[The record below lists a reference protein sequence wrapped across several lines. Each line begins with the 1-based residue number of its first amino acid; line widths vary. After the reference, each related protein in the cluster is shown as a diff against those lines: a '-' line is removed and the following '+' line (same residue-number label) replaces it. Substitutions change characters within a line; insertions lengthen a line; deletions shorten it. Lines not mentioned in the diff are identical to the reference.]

1 MKVLLSLDS
10 EPEAGK
16 SGQFISITFEEF
28 LKQISKNLGDNILK
42 LDSRFLIFL
51 IDFMNTIK
59 NLQKD
64 EQMDKELYD
73 FLKQDGQEAAAAEFY
88 KKIEQFSSVLRSKV
102 KKVSECIPP
111 QSGFNSFFWNSLKG
125 NETVIYDSL
134 NYQRTLK
141 NGVKIQIQA
150 WIGIQ
155 GKGWE
160 VAAYSDWKKPENI
173 PNPGPVEFDF
183 NTPEEQIAK
192 ECQRLLIEV
201 AKLA

>member
-1 MKVLLSLDS
+1 
-10 EPEAGK
+10 
-16 SGQFISITFEEF
+16 
-28 LKQISKNLGDNILK
+28 
-42 LDSRFLIFL
+42 
-51 IDFMNTIK
+51 MNTIK
-59 NLQKD
+59 NQQKD
-64 EQMDKELYD
+64 EQMDGKLRD
-73 FLKQDGQEAAAAEFY
+73 FLNQDGQEAAVVEFY
-88 KKIEQFSSVLRSKV
+88 KKIERFSGVLRSKV

-134 NYQRTLK
+134 NYQRTLT

-150 WIGIQ
+150 WIGIK

-173 PNPGPVEFDF
+173 PNPEPIEFDF
-183 NTPEEQIAK
+183 NAPEEQIAK